1 MMKEYIDN
9 VIGEMNEVAEQ
20 LWQGDEAAY
29 QKLAKYVNGWQQ
41 ILQEMID
48 NMRCWTEEGKEI
60 PLDIILC
67 QLENFDMAL
76 TRKDDMMLA
85 DVLSFELKETLN
97 YYKGLLEVYDGK

>member
-1 MMKEYIDN
+1 MINEYIDN
-9 VIGEMNEVAEQ
+9 VIGEMSEIAEL
-20 LWQGDEAAY
+20 LWQAEEDAY
-29 QKLAKYVNGWQQ
+29 QKLTEYVNGWQQ
-41 ILQEMID
+41 ILQEMI
-48 NMRCWTEEGKEI
+48 NMMCRWTEEGKEI

-85 DVLSFELKETLN
+85 DVLNFELKETLN